1 MSDKFKNVPLD
12 DDTRVLLEEITKL
25 GEYEIMHQM
34 WNWDGIKGESIIF
47 ADADIKDLS
56 EEEIKEKVRSS
67 PMVTEKESNMTF
79 SQKGSG
85 YTFVNFNFDPD

>member
-1 MSDKFKNVPLD
+1 MTNKFKDVPLD
-12 DDTRVLLEEITKL
+12 NDTRVLFEEIIKL

-34 WNWDGIKGESIIF
+34 WSWDGIKGESIIF
-47 ADADIKDLS
+47 DDDDIKDLS

-67 PMVTEKESNMTF
+67 PLVKDKESSMTF

-85 YTFVNFNFDPD
+85 YTFVNFDFDPD

>member
-1 MSDKFKNVPLD
+1 M
-12 DDTRVLLEEITKL
+12 KL
-25 GEYEIMHQM
+25 GKYEIMYQI
-34 WNWDGIKGESIIF
+34 WSWDGIKGESIIF

-67 PMVTEKESNMTF
+67 PMVTEKESSMTF

-85 YTFVNFNFDPD
+85 YTFVNFNFEQD